1 MTCSPPPALFLL
13 QDVRQG
19 AYGACPLLPNRPP
32 PPGGSFGNKFM
43 RRYASVEG
51 MDLLAPGITFAHR
64 FRRLMGSAIRGFL
77 ICIPTFFIW

>member
-1 MTCSPPPALFLL
+1 MQPTPAPFLL

-51 MDLLAPGITFAHR
+51 MDLLAPGITFARR
-64 FRRLMGSAIRGFL
+64 FKRLIGSAIRGFL

>member
-1 MTCSPPPALFLL
+1 MTCSPPPASFLL

-64 FRRLMGSAIRGFL
+64 FRRLIGSAIRGFL